1 LRSKKHQEALEMNAD
16 SLARIDGFLSSAVR
30 ELFAAHG
37 LSLSEVEYRGQGVEV
52 PFASTIGFTS
62 SKIVGVLVLT
72 ASRDLVAL
80 SLPENLKKGKI
91 SDEMIA
97 DWTGEL
103 SNQALGR
110 LKNRFYAAGIDIA
123 LSTPAVFA
131 GKELRHFFQ
140 PSIVYRSIMFG
151 GAGALLAEFQANC
164 ESGLEI
170 EEERPTEEPAPPEGE
185 ALFF

>member
-1 LRSKKHQEALEMNAD
+1 MNAE

-37 LSLSEVEYRGQGVEV
+37 FSLSEVEYRGQGIDV

-62 SKIVGVLVLT
+62 PKIIGVLVLT
-72 ASRDLVAL
+72 ASRDLAEL
-80 SLPENLKKGKI
+80 SLPANLKKGKV
-91 SDEMIA
+91 SDEIIA

-110 LKNRFYAAGIDIA
+110 LKNRFYAAGIEIA

-140 PSIVYRSIMFG
+140 PSAVYRSIMFG
-151 GAGALLAEFQANC
+151 GAGSLLAEFQANC
-164 ESGLEI
+164 ESSLEI
-170 EEERPTEEPAPPEGE
+170 GEERQGGEAAPHEGE